1 MSKLIFEKSKKGQ
14 IGIDLKC
21 DARYDYFLPD
31 NLKRESEPVLP
42 EVSEL
47 EVMRHFT
54 ELSNKNFC
62 IEKGFYPLGSC
73 TMKYN
78 PKVNEQ
84 TAALEGFT
92 GLHPEVPEENAQGS
106 LELMFKLQENL
117 KEITGMNAVTLQ
129 PAAGA
134 HGEFVGMMI
143 VKKYFEKKGET
154 RKKVIVPDSAHGT
167 NPATARMCGF
177 EIIEIKSNEKGQ
189 VSTEALK
196 EVLNSDVAAIMMTNP
211 NTLGIFEEN
220 ILEISKL
227 VHENGSLLYYD
238 GANLNAIMGITTPAA
253 MGFDIVHI
261 NLHKTFSTPHGGGG
275 PGAGPVGVVKKL
287 KDFLPVPIVDFDG
300 KKYFKNYNLPD
311 SIGKVKA
318 FYGNFGI
325 LVRAYTYILMQGKS
339 LKKVSEDAVMS
350 ANYLKECLKNS
361 YALPYDI
368 TCMHEFVLSSEK
380 QSPQGIHTLNIAKRM
395 MDYGIHPPTVYF
407 PLIVNESIM
416 IEPTESESKEVLDN
430 FVEIMEKIS
439 QEAKENPEIVLNAPH
454 TTPVLKIDETLA
466 ARNPNLRY

>member
-14 IGIDLKC
+14 IGIDINC
-21 DARYDYFLPD
+21 DARYDYFLPES
-31 NLKRESEPVLP
+31 LKRTLEPVLP

-47 EVMRHFT
+47 EVMRHFM

-84 TAALEGFT
+84 IAALEGFT
-92 GLHPEVPEENAQGS
+92 GIHPNAPDDAVQGA
-106 LELMFKLQENL
+106 LELMYKLQKNL
-117 KEITGMNAVTLQ
+117 AEITGMNAITLQ

-143 VKKYFEKKGET
+143 VKKYFEKKGEA

-167 NPATARMCGF
+167 NPATAKMCGF
-177 EIIEIKSNEKGQ
+177 DIVEIKSNEKGQ
-189 VSTEALK
+189 VSIDALK
-196 EVLNSDVAAIMMTNP
+196 EALNEDVAAIMMTNP

-220 ILEISKL
+220 ILEISKI

-253 MGFDIVHI
+253 MGFDIVHV

-275 PGAGPVGVVKKL
+275 PGAGPVGVVAKL
-287 KDFLPVPIVDFDG
+287 KDFLPAPIIDFDG
-300 KKYFKNYNLPD
+300 EKYFKNYNLPD

-325 LVRAYTYILMQGKS
+325 LVRAYAYILMQGKS
-339 LKKVSEDAVMS
+339 LKKVSQDAVMS
-350 ANYLKECLKNS
+350 ANYLKECLKDS
-361 YALPYDI
+361 YDLPHDI
-368 TCMHEFVLSSEK
+368 TCMHEFVISGEK
-380 QSPQGIHTLNIAKRM
+380 QSESGVHTINIAKRM

-407 PLIVNESIM
+407 PLIVSEAIM

-430 FVEIMEKIS
+430 FVKIMEKIA
-439 QEAKENPEIVLNAPH
+439 QESKENPEIVLNAPH
-454 TTPVLKIDETLA
+454 STPVLKIDETLA